1 MDIFCV
7 KCRKKVQ
14 PTNVSAGVVTFTRKK
29 TGCQGTRFS
38 LQAVC
43 PNCGINMKRFIKQE
57 DMAKYAPVPEKKEEE
72 KKEEQKQPEVEVPKE
87 EKKE

>member
-14 PTNVSAGVVTFTRKK
+14 PTKITAGMVEFTRKK
-29 TGCQGTRFS
+29 TGMPGTRYS

-57 DMAKYAPVPEKKEEE
+57 DAAKYQTVEE
-72 KKEEQKQPEVEVPKE
+72 KPAENKTPNLTPPPN
-87 EKKE
+87 EKNN

>member
-14 PTNVSAGVVTFTRKK
+14 PVEVSAGVVTFTRKK
-29 TGCQGTRFS
+29 TGAQGTRYS
-38 LQAVC
+38 LQATC

-57 DMAKYAPVPEKKEEE
+57 DLSKYPNNQTPVASTSQEPTEPVN
-72 KKEEQKQPEVEVPKE
+72 QV
-87 EKKE
+87 